1 MQVLRVNLLGWASV
15 GNYCDFPSFI
25 IMNCAATC
33 LWLCKYFDSS
43 KVVGMN
49 QCFSRYWTS
58 GWKTKMVAVCD
69 LWWHVLSVA
78 FVRTWLPSWGIA
90 APNATNSL
98 IFNMALSLIRSL
110 RASFDSCA
118 TFAARLNQCEDCKK
132 EAISVSSLLKTKALK
147 RIMFWQSST
156 LSAAHRETCP
166 CVSIWTNTMASCA
179 PSTTQDHTYS
189 TISYGA
195 TLA

>member
-1 MQVLRVNLLGWASV
+1 
-15 GNYCDFPSFI
+15 
-25 IMNCAATC
+25 
-33 LWLCKYFDSS
+33 
-43 KVVGMN
+43 
-49 QCFSRYWTS
+49 
-58 GWKTKMVAVCD
+58 
-69 LWWHVLSVA
+69 
-78 FVRTWLPSWGIA
+78 
-90 APNATNSL
+90 
-98 IFNMALSLIRSL
+98 MALSLIRSR

-195 TLA
+195 TLAQEISPSERDPTESQSTRRVHCFSVQRASHSFVKSSLGSK